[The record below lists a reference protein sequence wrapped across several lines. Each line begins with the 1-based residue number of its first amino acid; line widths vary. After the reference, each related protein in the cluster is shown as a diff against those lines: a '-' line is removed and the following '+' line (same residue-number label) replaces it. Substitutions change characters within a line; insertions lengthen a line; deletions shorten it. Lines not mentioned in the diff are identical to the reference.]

1 MGTRR
6 LLPIDPSISLK
17 NGSRMALFFLARPI
31 NWSTAD
37 SILFLFLFF
46 FFFFST
52 KLKKPSFLDSCDS
65 CCVMVNL
72 IFQKEKI
79 IWIYNYWRILMI
91 EWIEKYSFFLNI
103 EKIDYDLLEIF
114 NVNILETR
122 IEVIYYSLSRF
133 I

>member
-1 MGTRR
+1 
-6 LLPIDPSISLK
+6 
-17 NGSRMALFFLARPI
+17 
-31 NWSTAD
+31 
-37 SILFLFLFF
+37 
-46 FFFFST
+46 
-52 KLKKPSFLDSCDS
+52 
-65 CCVMVNL
+65 
-72 IFQKEKI
+72 
-79 IWIYNYWRILMI
+79 MI